1 MFSLETFFDR
11 ILFAGFMQILCL
23 VSAISGIV
31 GAAEH
36 EQHSGVVKFLSK
48 SAISFTWLVFG
59 TVILPRFDFSHS
71 LAGLT
76 VYTIWGT
83 LGIIPFILPAFK
95 KCKKE
100 NPLNY
105 REMISGMITVLF
117 FCGALSWIL
126 YYECVVNGTFLADKL
141 FGEES
146 LNTVCAYLMLPV
158 ILFFTPGFSI
168 LSLILGTIRKKSSGF
183 FRNLLLLAVAPVGF
197 IIFTGTA
204 LQQLGKI
211 HSGQADSI
219 FSIFATAVCWVIF
232 MFVPYGFMIWRGRKE
247 HDNVKFYNGIAGIW
261 AVHFLMFG
269 LFLLAYISRNR

>member
-11 ILFAGFMQILCL
+11 ILFAGFMQIFCL
-23 VSAISGIV
+23 VSAITGIV

-36 EQHSGVVKFLSK
+36 EQHPGVVKFLSK
-48 SAISFTWLVFG
+48 SAISFTWLVLG

-83 LGIIPFILPAFK
+83 LGIIPFILPLFRY
-95 KCKKE
+95 KKE
-100 NPLNY
+100 NQLNY
-105 REMISGMITVLF
+105 REMISGIITVLF

-126 YYECVVNGTFLADKL
+126 YYECVVNGTFLTDKL

-146 LNTVCAYLMLPV
+146 LNTVCAYLILPV

-204 LQQLGKI
+204 VSGLSKM
-211 HSGQADSI
+211 HSGQSGSI
-219 FSIFATAVCWVIF
+219 FTIFAVAAVWVVF

-247 HDNVKFYNGIAGIW
+247 HDNAKFYNGIAGIW

>member
-1 MFSLETFFDR
+1 MFCLATFFDR
-11 ILFAGFMQILCL
+11 ISFAVFAQSICLF
-23 VSAISGIV
+23 SAIFGIAW
-31 GAAEH
+31 AAKYDKCP
-36 EQHSGVVKFLSK
+36 GVVKFLSK
-48 SAISFTWLVFG
+48 LAISFLHLGVG
-59 TVILPRFDFSHS
+59 TVIFSHFNFSHS

-76 VYTIWGT
+76 IYTIWGT
-83 LGIIPFILPAFK
+83 LGIIPFILPLFK
-95 KCKKE
+95 YKKE

-105 REMISGMITVLF
+105 REMISGMITVLL
-117 FCGALSWIL
+117 FCGALSRIL
-126 YYECVVNGTFLADKL
+126 YYACVIDGTFLADKL

-168 LSLILGTIRKKSSGF
+168 LTLILGTIRKKSSGF

-219 FSIFATAVCWVIF
+219 FSIFAVAAAWVVF

-247 HDNVKFYNGIAGIW
+247 KDRIKFYNGIAGTW
-261 AVHFLMFG
+261 AVHFFMFG
-269 LFLLAYISRNR
+269 LFLLAYISRYH

>member
-48 SAISFTWLVFG
+48 LAIAFLHLAIG
-59 TVILPRFDFSHS
+59 IVILPRFDFSHS

-83 LGIIPFILPAFK
+83 LGIIPFILPLFRY
-95 KCKKE
+95 KKE
-100 NPLNY
+100 NQLNY

-158 ILFFTPGFSI
+158 ILFFIPGFSI
-168 LSLILGTIRKKSSGF
+168 LSLILGTIREKSSGF

-247 HDNVKFYNGIAGIW
+247 HDNAKFYNGIAGIW

>member
-11 ILFAGFMQILCL
+11 ILFAGFMQILCM

-36 EQHSGVVKFLSK
+36 EQHPGVVKFLSK
-48 SAISFTWLVFG
+48 LAIAFLHLAIG
-59 TVILPRFDFSHS
+59 AVILPRFDFSHS

-83 LGIIPFILPAFK
+83 LGIIPFILPLFRH
-95 KCKKE
+95 KKE

-158 ILFFTPGFSI
+158 ILFFIPGFSI
-168 LSLILGTIRKKSSGF
+168 TALILGTSRKKSSGF

-204 LQQLGKI
+204 VSGISKM
-211 HSGQADSI
+211 HSGESGSI
-219 FSIFATAVCWVIF
+219 FSIFAAAAAWMIF
-232 MFVPYGFMIWRGRKE
+232 MFLPYGFMIWRGRKE
-247 HDNVKFYNGIAGIW
+247 HDNAKFYNGIAGLW
-261 AVHFLMFG
+261 AVNFFMLG
-269 LFLLAYISRNR
+269 LFLLAYICRNR

>member
-11 ILFAGFMQILCL
+11 ILFAGFMQILCM

-48 SAISFTWLVFG
+48 SAISFMWLVFG

-83 LGIIPFILPAFK
+83 LGIIPFILPLFRH
-95 KCKKE
+95 KKE

-117 FCGALSWIL
+117 FCGALSLIL

-211 HSGQADSI
+211 HSGQSGSI
-219 FSIFATAVCWVIF
+219 FTIFAAAAAWVVF

-247 HDNVKFYNGIAGIW
+247 HDNAKFYNGIAGLW
-261 AVHFLMFG
+261 AVNFFMLG
-269 LFLLAYISRNR
+269 LFLLAYICRNR

>member
-36 EQHSGVVKFLSK
+36 EQHPGVVKFLSK
-48 SAISFTWLVFG
+48 LAIAFLHLAVG

-83 LGIIPFILPAFK
+83 LGIIPFILPLFRH
-95 KCKKE
+95 KKE

-117 FCGALSWIL
+117 FCGALSLIL

-168 LSLILGTIRKKSSGF
+168 LSLILGTIREKSSGF
-183 FRNLLLLAVAPVGF
+183 FRNLLLLAVAQVGF

-219 FSIFATAVCWVIF
+219 FSIFAAAAAWIIF
-232 MFVPYGFMIWRGRKE
+232 MFLPYGFMIWRGRKE
-247 HDNVKFYNGIAGIW
+247 HDNAKFYNGIAGIW

>member
-23 VSAISGIV
+23 VSVISGIV

-36 EQHSGVVKFLSK
+36 EQHPGVVKFLSK
-48 SAISFTWLVFG
+48 LAIAFLHLAIG

-83 LGIIPFILPAFK
+83 LGIIPFILPLFRY
-95 KCKKE
+95 KKE
-100 NPLNY
+100 NQLNY

-146 LNTVCAYLMLPV
+146 LNTVCAYLMLPG
-158 ILFFTPGFSI
+158 ILFFIPGFSI
-168 LSLILGTIRKKSSGF
+168 TALILGTIREKSSGF

-211 HSGQADSI
+211 HSGQSDSI
-219 FSIFATAVCWVIF
+219 FSIFATAVCWVVF

-247 HDNVKFYNGIAGIW
+247 HDNAKFYNGIAGIW

>member
-11 ILFAGFMQILCL
+11 ILFAGFMQIICL

-36 EQHSGVVKFLSK
+36 EQHPGVVKFLSK
-48 SAISFTWLVFG
+48 LAIAFLHLAIG
-59 TVILPRFDFSHS
+59 AVILPRFDFSHS

-76 VYTIWGT
+76 VYTIWGA
-83 LGIIPFILPAFK
+83 LGIIPFILPVFRH
-95 KCKKE
+95 KKE

-105 REMISGMITVLF
+105 REMISGVITVLF
-117 FCGALSWIL
+117 FCGALSLIL

-204 LQQLGKI
+204 VSGLSKM
-211 HSGQADSI
+211 HSGQSGSI
-219 FSIFATAVCWVIF
+219 FTIFATAAAWVVF

-247 HDNVKFYNGIAGIW
+247 HDNAKFYNGIAGLW
-261 AVHFLMFG
+261 AVNFFMTG
-269 LFLLAYISRNR
+269 LFLLAYICRNR

>member
-11 ILFAGFMQILCL
+11 ISFVGFMQILCL

-48 SAISFTWLVFG
+48 SAISFTWLAVG

-83 LGIIPFILPAFK
+83 LGIIPFILPLFRH
-95 KCKKE
+95 KKE

-117 FCGALSWIL
+117 FCGALSLIL

-158 ILFFTPGFSI
+158 ILFFIPGFSI
-168 LSLILGTIRKKSSGF
+168 TALILGTSRKKSSGF

-204 LQQLGKI
+204 VSGISKM
-211 HSGQADSI
+211 HSGESGSI
-219 FSIFATAVCWVIF
+219 FSIFAAAAAWMIF
-232 MFVPYGFMIWRGRKE
+232 MFLPYGFMIWRGRKE
-247 HDNVKFYNGIAGIW
+247 HDNAKFYNGIAGIW
-261 AVHFLMFG
+261 AVHFFMFG
-269 LFLLAYISRNR
+269 LFLLAYISRYR

>member
-48 SAISFTWLVFG
+48 LAIAFLHLAIG

-83 LGIIPFILPAFK
+83 LGIIPFILPLFRY
-95 KCKKE
+95 KKE

-146 LNTVCAYLMLPV
+146 LNTVCAFFLLPV
-158 ILFFTPGFSI
+158 ILFFTPIFS
-168 LSLILGTIRKKSSGF
+168 LSALISGALREKFSGF
-183 FRNLLLLAVAPVGF
+183 LKNLLLLAVAPVGF

-211 HSGQADSI
+211 HSGQSDRI

-247 HDNVKFYNGIAGIW
+247 HDNAKFYNGIAGIW

>member
-11 ILFAGFMQILCL
+11 ILFAGFMQIFCL
-23 VSAISGIV
+23 VSAITGIV

-36 EQHSGVVKFLSK
+36 EQHPGVVKFLSK

-83 LGIIPFILPAFK
+83 LGIIPFILPLFRY
-95 KCKKE
+95 KKE
-100 NPLNY
+100 NQLNY
-105 REMISGMITVLF
+105 REMISGIITVLF

-126 YYECVVNGTFLADKL
+126 YYECVVNGTFLTDKL

-146 LNTVCAYLMLPV
+146 LNTVCAYLILPV

-168 LSLILGTIRKKSSGF
+168 TALILGTIRKKSSGF

-204 LQQLGKI
+204 VSGLSKM
-211 HSGQADSI
+211 HSGQSGSI
-219 FSIFATAVCWVIF
+219 FTIFAVAAVWVVF

-247 HDNVKFYNGIAGIW
+247 HDNAKFYNGIAGIW